1 MTKAASLELTRDG
14 INVNSIAPGSIET
27 PIYRKGRTREQ
38 IDQWLAAANGAP
50 IGRIGDPQEIANTA
64 LFLASD
70 ESAFICGETIVA
82 DGGRNARMS

>member
-1 MTKAASLELTRDG
+1 MERLKGKIAIVTGGGSG
-14 INVNSIAPGSIET
+14 IGRSIET